1 VRDGTGRGRKR
12 GSQTQTTTQGTG
24 EEGDL
29 EGEGVAAA
37 KEPAKRRRGNL
48 VDDQFR
54 VSSKAV
60 EQHGRIF
67 EGQTYCVLESEF
79 AHTPAAGML
88 RKFSRDDVSVSC
100 VVLCEVRSGDAN
112 IMLRTSSVTF
122 VQFNLPRTFV
132 GSANVIF
139 LSTLLPCS

>member
-24 EEGDL
+24 EEDDP

-60 EQHGRIF
+60 EQYGRIF

-79 AHTPAAGML
+79 AHMPVEGML
-88 RKFSRDDVSVSC
+88 RKFSRDDVRVSLWC
-100 VVLCEVRSGDAN
+100 CAKCDLRMLTLC
-112 IMLRTSSVTF
+112 
-122 VQFNLPRTFV
+122 
-132 GSANVIF
+132 
-139 LSTLLPCS
+139 

>member
-12 GSQTQTTTQGTG
+12 GSQTQTSTQGTG
-24 EEGDL
+24 EEDDP
-29 EGEGVAAA
+29 EGEGAAAA

-79 AHTPAAGML
+79 AHTPVAGML
-88 RKFSRDDVSVSC
+88 RKFSRDDVRVSC
-100 VVLCEVRSGDAN
+100 DVFSVAVRSA
-112 IMLRTSSVTF
+112 I
-122 VQFNLPRTFV
+122 
-132 GSANVIF
+132 
-139 LSTLLPCS
+139 